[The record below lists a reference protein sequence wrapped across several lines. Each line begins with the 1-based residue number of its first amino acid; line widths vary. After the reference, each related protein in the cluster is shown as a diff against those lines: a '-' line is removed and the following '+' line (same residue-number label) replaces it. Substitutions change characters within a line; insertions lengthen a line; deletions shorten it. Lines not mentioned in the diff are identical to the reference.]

1 MFCRN
6 CGAQLSTGDSICYR
20 CGAAAAGAPGAPP
33 SGYGAPP
40 NAHGAPPAY
49 GAPPVYG
56 AAPGHGPLAPVEQKS
71 KIVAGILGIV
81 LGSLGVHRF
90 YLGFVGIG
98 LLQILVTAVTCGA
111 GGLWGFIEGI
121 LLLVGSMDRD
131 ARGVPLKD

>member
-6 CGAQLSTGDSICYR
+6 CGAQLSAGDSICYR
-20 CGAAAAGAPGAPP
+20 CGAAAAGATGAPP
-33 SGYGAPP
+33 NGYGAPA
-40 NAHGAPPAY
+40 NAHGAW
-49 GAPPVYG
+49 
-56 AAPGHGPLAPVEQKS
+56 PGHGALAPVEQKS

-90 YLGFVGIG
+90 YLGFVRIG

-121 LLLVGSMDRD
+121 LLLAGSMDRD
-131 ARGVPLKD
+131 ARGAPLKD

>member
-6 CGAQLSTGDSICYR
+6 CGAQLSAGDSICYR
-20 CGAAAAGAPGAPP
+20 CGAAAAGATGAPP
-33 SGYGAPP
+33 NGYGAPA
-40 NAHGAPPAY
+40 NAHGAW
-49 GAPPVYG
+49 
-56 AAPGHGPLAPVEQKS
+56 PGHGALAPVEQKS

-121 LLLVGSMDRD
+121 LLLAGSMDRD
-131 ARGVPLKD
+131 ARGAPLKD